1 MIQWKGGSEGK
12 CGGVGRGGGI
22 ELGSNAPHHAQV
34 YVLSRQC

>member
-12 CGGVGRGGGI
+12 CGGVGRGGI